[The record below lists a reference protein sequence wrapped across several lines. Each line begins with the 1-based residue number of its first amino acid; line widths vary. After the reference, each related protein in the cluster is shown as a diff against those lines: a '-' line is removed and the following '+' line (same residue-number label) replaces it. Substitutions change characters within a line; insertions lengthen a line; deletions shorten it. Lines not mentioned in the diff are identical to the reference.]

1 MPCCCRLGCCRA
13 ASIVMV
19 PAARNPLRAI
29 LSTGVWASSRR
40 RGQTGDR
47 GGLNTMFTRVFDSL
61 STMSVAKGDEGIFH
75 SALYA
80 LLWTLSPAVGTVS
93 NEVALQHGRADI
105 VIRCAHPRVET

>member
-47 GGLNTMFTRVFDSL
+47 GGLDPMFTRVL
-61 STMSVAKGDEGIFH
+61 STMSLAKGDEGMFH

-80 LLWTLSPAVGTVS
+80 LLWTPSAP
-93 NEVALQHGRADI
+93 
-105 VIRCAHPRVET
+105 